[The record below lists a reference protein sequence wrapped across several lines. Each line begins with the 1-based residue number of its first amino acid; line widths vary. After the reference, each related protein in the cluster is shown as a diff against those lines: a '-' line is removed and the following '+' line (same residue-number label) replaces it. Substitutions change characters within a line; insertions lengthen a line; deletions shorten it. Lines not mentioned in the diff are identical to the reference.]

1 VVDRPADR
9 RHGDRLNLALSL
21 ALVALLAPASAWGE
35 LKVYISADMEGIAG
49 VVTGEQLGPQG
60 FEYQRFREFMTN
72 EVLAAIDGARAGGAT
87 EILVGDSHGNGQNLL
102 IEKFP
107 KDVQIVRAWPRPHL
121 MMEGIDRTFAAVL
134 FVGYHT
140 GTTNTEGVR
149 AHTMSS
155 ANFADLRLNGV
166 SVPEAGLNAAIAG
179 HFGVPV
185 VLVTG
190 DEAVVKEARGLLG
203 DVEGAV
209 VKWPYGFHSAR
220 TLTPEASCELIRE
233 KAKAAVARARGRKPW
248 LVTTPVALELRFKN
262 YRPAELLAY
271 LPIVERVDA
280 HTVRFRGKDM
290 LEVARFIEFVLH
302 FEPGLSP

>member
-1 VVDRPADR
+1 MSLARAI
-9 RHGDRLNLALSL
+9 GLAL
-21 ALVALLAPASAWGE
+21 LLASAPAPGE
-35 LKVYISADMEGIAG
+35 MKVYISADMEGIAG

-60 FEYQRFREFMTN
+60 FEYARFREFMTN
-72 EVLAAIDGARAGGAT
+72 EVLAAIEGARAAGAT

-107 KDVQIVRAWPRPHL
+107 KDVQIVRAWPRPL
-121 MMEGIDRTFAAVL
+121 VMMEGIDSTFAAVL

-140 GTTNTEGVR
+140 GTTNSEGVR

-155 ANFADLRLNGV
+155 ATLADLRLNGV

-185 VLVTG
+185 ALITG
-190 DEAVVKEARGLLG
+190 DEAVVKEARALLG

-248 LVTTPVALELRFKN
+248 VLTKPVTLELRFKN

-280 HTVRFRGKDM
+280 HSIRFRGKDM
-290 LEVARFIEFVLH
+290 VEVAKFIEFVLN

>member
-1 VVDRPADR
+1 
-9 RHGDRLNLALSL
+9 
-21 ALVALLAPASAWGE
+21 
-35 LKVYISADMEGIAG
+35 MEGIAG
-49 VVTGEQLGPQG
+49 VVTGEQLSPQG

-72 EVLAAIDGARAGGAT
+72 EVLAAIEGARAGGAT

-102 IEKFP
+102 IEKLP
-107 KDVQIVRAWPRPHL
+107 KDVQVVRAWPRPHL
-121 MMEGIDRTFAAVL
+121 MVQGIDSSFAAVL

-155 ANFADLRLNGV
+155 ANFADVRLNGV

-190 DEAVVKEARGLLG
+190 DEAVVKETRALLG

-233 KAKAAVARARGRKPW
+233 RAKAAVSRARGRKPW
-248 LVTTPVALELRFKN
+248 RLTAPVTLELRFKN
-262 YRPAELLAY
+262 YRPAEVLAY

-280 HTVRFRGKDM
+280 HTIRFRGKDV